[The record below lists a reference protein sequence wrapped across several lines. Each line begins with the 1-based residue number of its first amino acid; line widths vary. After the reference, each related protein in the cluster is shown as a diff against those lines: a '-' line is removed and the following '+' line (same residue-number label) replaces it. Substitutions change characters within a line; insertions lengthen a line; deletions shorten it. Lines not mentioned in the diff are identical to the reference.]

1 MTYLA
6 NKYIIQVIDV
16 YFKEDL
22 FMATSKSKNNTEANQ
37 IPAVTQEIKKE
48 NEAKVITDEM
58 KTIEINPVKKV
69 QAEKKTAAKKEK
81 PAAKKDK
88 PVAKKEKPVAK
99 KEKPAA
105 TKKSENKLTYNDI
118 VTMTAKKVLA
128 ADISKLND
136 SISAQIAIYGQCD
149 GIFYLEIKDG
159 VISVEPWDYKGA
171 DIQIYTNTEDLVK
184 IVTGKLSIYD
194 AISSKVFE
202 IYGDTEKAIL
212 LVRAAF

>member
-1 MTYLA
+1 MTYIA

-88 PVAKKEKPVAK
+88 PVAKKEKP
-99 KEKPAA
+99 AA
-105 TKKSENKLTYNDI
+105 TKKSENKLTYNDV

-149 GIFYLEIKDG
+149 GIFYIEIKDG

>member
-1 MTYLA
+1 
-6 NKYIIQVIDV
+6 
-16 YFKEDL
+16 
-22 FMATSKSKNNTEANQ
+22 MATSKSKNNTEANQ
-37 IPAVTQEIKKE
+37 IPTATQETIKE
-48 NEAKVITDEM
+48 NEAKVLTEEM
-58 KTIEINPVKKV
+58 KTIEINPGRKI
-69 QAEKKTAAKKEK
+69 QAEKKAEPKKPAAKKEK
-81 PAAKKDK
+81 LVVKKDK
-88 PVAKKEKPVAK
+88 PTAKKEKTVAKKEKTA
-99 KEKPAA
+99 E
-105 TKKSENKLTYNDI
+105 TKRAENKLTYHDV

-128 ADISKLND
+128 ADISKLNE

-149 GIFYLEIKDG
+149 GIFYIEINDG

-194 AISSKVFE
+194 AIASKVFE

>member
-1 MTYLA
+1 
-6 NKYIIQVIDV
+6 
-16 YFKEDL
+16 
-22 FMATSKSKNNTEANQ
+22 MATSKSKNNTEANQ
-37 IPAVTQEIKKE
+37 IPAVTQETKKE

-88 PVAKKEKPVAK
+88 PVAKKEKP
-99 KEKPAA
+99 AA
-105 TKKSENKLTYNDI
+105 TKKSENKLTYNDV

-149 GIFYLEIKDG
+149 GIFYIEIKDG

-184 IVTGKLSIYD
+184 IVTGKLNIYD